1 MFSYEMADMDSH
13 FTSGVWEHERFCCG
27 AQRLRAAFALAGCCI
42 ALEIACENGTSSFT
56 GWALHD
62 PSLLVGLS
70 LCSTFGRQLSVSE
83 TEEGFFLFRH
93 LQRIL
98 LCPWQ

>member
-1 MFSYEMADMDSH
+1 MLSYEMADMDSH
-13 FTSGVWEHERFCCG
+13 FTSGVWEEERFCGG
-27 AQRLRAAFALAGCCI
+27 AQRLRAAFALACCCS

-56 GWALHD
+56 GRALHD
-62 PSLLVGLS
+62 PSVLVGLS
-70 LCSTFGRQLSVSE
+70 LCATFGRQLSVSE

-93 LQRIL
+93 LWRIL